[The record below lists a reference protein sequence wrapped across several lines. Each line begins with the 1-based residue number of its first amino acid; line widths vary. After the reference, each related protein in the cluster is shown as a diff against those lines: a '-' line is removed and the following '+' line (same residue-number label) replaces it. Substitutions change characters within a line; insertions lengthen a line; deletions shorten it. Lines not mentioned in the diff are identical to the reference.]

1 MTIVKMFIS
10 FATNILSF
18 KVFNIELIDYLIGFT
33 IIIFI
38 FKIFNILGNN
48 TSVKKN
54 KKETKGKEE

>member
-18 KVFNIELIDYLIGFT
+18 KIFNIELIDYLVGFT

-38 FKIFNILGNN
+38 FKIFNVLGNN
-48 TSVKKN
+48 ASVKKN
-54 KKETKGKEE
+54 KNKGKGE

>member
-18 KVFNIELIDYLIGFT
+18 KIFNIELIDYLIGFT

-38 FKIFNILGNN
+38 FKIFNVLGNN
-48 TSVKKN
+48 ASVKKN
-54 KKETKGKEE
+54 KNKGKGE